1 MVSLKNFVEDLREER
16 REEKERGLMAFT
28 LILSVFFLAPQYLG
42 LSNITSLGNINR
54 KFKDKSYNNE
64 QYN

>member
-28 LILSVFFLAPQYLG
+28 LLLSAFFLA
-42 LSNITSLGNINR
+42 LSIWASAI
-54 KFKDKSYNNE
+54 
-64 QYN
+64 

>member
-28 LILSVFFLAPQYLG
+28 LLLSVFFIA
-42 LSNITSLGNINR
+42 LSIWVSSL
-54 KFKDKSYNNE
+54 
-64 QYN
+64 